1 MKKYSRLLALLVI
14 LGLFVMGQSGCTGCG
29 INSGWGSNTATIMG
43 QVVDAYSN
51 QPVWGA
57 TVSVFG
63 TGLSTKTDLQG
74 QYQITNVPAGKFTVF
89 VSKMGYHSLTQDVV
103 LVAGSTN
110 TIDFK
115 LIPIVTVTLIDETF
129 TVSAGDYREYH
140 SSLREDGILGI
151 DLFATQN
158 VQFYI
163 FDDTNYQKW
172 LNGQGYIAYLEIP
185 NTSSFFRFLD
195 IPSTQTYHIVI
206 KNTDATLSSD
216 VTLTVNYTY

>member
-1 MKKYSRLLALLVI
+1 MKKYLRLLALLVI

-74 QYQITNVPAGKFTVF
+74 QYQITNVPAGKFTVI

-110 TIDFK
+110 TRLFNFLRGVDFK
-115 LIPIVTVTLIDETF
+115 NILFLAYR
-129 TVSAGDYREYH
+129 SAIWR
-140 SSLREDGILGI
+140 
-151 DLFATQN
+151 
-158 VQFYI
+158 
-163 FDDTNYQKW
+163 
-172 LNGQGYIAYLEIP
+172 
-185 NTSSFFRFLD
+185 
-195 IPSTQTYHIVI
+195 
-206 KNTDATLSSD
+206 LS
-216 VTLTVNYTY
+216 